1 MEISNSNKTKPEYKH
16 ALEFAT
22 DPPLTEALAH
32 LWAAVQKLGEESVKC
47 IEEKKSLTSVMD
59 NYRQLMPEIKQ
70 SILLEQN
77 TVENLKEELSSAHR
91 MLDASN
97 LREQIIQESNDN
109 LLAQIKTLKTE
120 LDSKTKQMEEESLF
134 SSMGQGDTSQLEL
147 TRTKRELTKIDMEN
161 KRLDNLCESLKKE
174 LDSAEYNV
182 RDLEADLAAQ
192 SNNLVKEI
200 KTKEKL
206 EDRIK
211 TDSDQMEKIKTE
223 LGTIKNNFKK
233 AESNIEKL
241 NETLK
246 DLKITNNNLN
256 TKNTSYDKQ
265 IKKLTRELKIKTEL
279 RAESVKEI
287 NRLQDKINYQE
298 NELLRVQSELT
309 RLIATHETSV
319 RKRQEVVEEVEKI
332 SEEKKNSEN
341 DVATLER
348 NLNALQ
354 EDNIKLKKVLELT
367 EREKKLLEKN
377 MTKVNEQINAYI
389 EKMNIKESAFRV
401 LELEFSNAQK
411 YIDKLNLDIITMKK
425 NKEKLH
431 HEIINLKHKIH
442 EDSVTLNHKEVEVQ
456 ELKKEVNKWSD
467 KFKEQDHDLHTI
479 KTERNLFSKNLTEA
493 KDEMEDIKN
502 KIKMISQQLEQQ
514 KEYVAYKEV
523 QLTKNDTVLKQ
534 TEKELQK
541 CQQEIDEYETRVEGM
556 SNVLKKKNEDE
567 KSMIMTLKLL
577 QKKIEKLQKQ
587 NDEGN
592 KDKNKL
598 INQMNKRNEEL
609 LKQKDA
615 NDILRTTLGKGE
627 VEYNKRIDDIRLLKS
642 EVKSL
647 SVQKNLL
654 MKNLSEIDDIRVEV
668 LKYEQKLNRER
679 LKCRALEDML
689 IKPTNVHRWRI
700 LKNTDPPA
708 YETAAKVKIL
718 QKRLLEQCTRVFDKD
733 LQVQE
738 MQTRYEKLKDEFIK
752 LPGRDIFREMNDIKR
767 TLLKK
772 DDKMRSLSGELIISQ
787 QTTKECMFDLERTK
801 KDLNEFK
808 NKYYELKRVVTK
820 IKLKNQ
826 NSAAALTKPESTPM
840 SYSNFL
846 DMTI

>member
-1 MEISNSNKTKPEYKH
+1 MEINDSKKPESEYKH
-16 ALEFAT
+16 AIEFVT

-32 LWAAVQKLGEESVKC
+32 LWAAVRKLGEESVKC
-47 IEEKKSLTSVMD
+47 IEEKKSLTRIMD

-70 SILLEQN
+70 SILSEQN
-77 TVENLKEELSSAHR
+77 AVENLKEELNSAHR

-147 TRTKRELTKIDMEN
+147 TRTKRELARMDVEN
-161 KRLDNLCESLKKE
+161 KRLNNLCESLKKE
-174 LDSAEYNV
+174 LDGAEYNV

-206 EDRIK
+206 EDCIK
-211 TDSDQMEKIKTE
+211 TEHDQMEKIKTE
-223 LGTIKNNFKK
+223 LGITKNNFKK

-246 DLKITNNNLN
+246 DLKIANNNLN

-279 RAESVKEI
+279 RADSVKEI
-287 NRLQDKINYQE
+287 NILQDKINYQE

-309 RLIATHETSV
+309 RLIATHEASV
-319 RKRQEVVEEVEKI
+319 RKRQEVMEEVDKI
-332 SEEKKNSEN
+332 SKEKKNSEN
-341 DVATLER
+341 SVTILER
-348 NLNALQ
+348 SLNTSQ
-354 EDNIKLKKVLELT
+354 EDNVKLKKLLELT
-367 EREKKLLEKN
+367 EREKNLLEKN
-377 MTKVNEQINAYI
+377 MTKVNEQITAYI

-401 LELEFSNAQK
+401 LEQEFRNAQK
-411 YIDKLNLDIITMKK
+411 YIDKLNQDIITMKN

-431 HEIINLKHKIH
+431 QEIITLKQKIH

-456 ELKKEVNKWSD
+456 ELKKEVNNWSA

-479 KTERNLFSKNLTEA
+479 KTERNLFSKNLAES
-493 KDEMEDIKN
+493 KDETEEIKD

-514 KEYVAYKEV
+514 KEYVAYKEM
-523 QLTKNDTVLKQ
+523 QLMKNDTVLKQ

-541 CQQEIDEYETRVEGM
+541 RQQEIDEYETKVEEM
-556 SNVLKKKNEDE
+556 SNLLKKKNEDE

-577 QKKIEKLQKQ
+577 QKNIEKLQKQ
-587 NDEGN
+587 NDEV
-592 KDKNKL
+592 DKNKL
-598 INQMNKRNEEL
+598 INQINKRNEEL

-627 VEYNKRIDDIRLLKS
+627 VEYNKRMDDIRLLKS

-654 MKNLSEIDDIRVEV
+654 MKNLSEINDIRGEV

-679 LKCRALEDML
+679 LKCRALEDIL

-708 YETAAKVKIL
+708 YEMTAKVKIL

-738 MQTRYEKLKDEFIK
+738 LQTRYEKLKDEFIK
-752 LPGRDIFREMNDIKR
+752 LPGRDIFKEMNDIKR

-787 QTTKECMFDLERTK
+787 QTTKECMFELERTK

-808 NKYYELKRVVTK
+808 NKYYELKRIMTK

-826 NSAAALTKPESTPM
+826 NTTALTKRDSIPM
-840 SYSNFL
+840 SCNKFL
-846 DMTI
+846 DMTV

>member
-1 MEISNSNKTKPEYKH
+1 MCAMKIDDSKKPELEYKH
-16 ALEFAT
+16 AIEFAK
-22 DPPLTEALAH
+22 DPPLTEALTH
-32 LWAAVQKLGEESVKC
+32 LWAVIRKLGEESVKC
-47 IEEKKSLTSVMD
+47 IEEKKSLTRVMD

-70 SILLEQN
+70 SILSEQN
-77 TVENLKEELSSAHR
+77 TVEKLKEELNSAHR

-120 LDSKTKQMEEESLF
+120 LESKTKQMEEESLF

-147 TRTKRELTKIDMEN
+147 TRTKRELARIDIEN
-161 KRLDNLCESLKKE
+161 KRLNNLCESLKKE

-206 EDRIK
+206 EDLIK
-211 TDSDQMEKIKTE
+211 TNHDQLEKIKTE
-223 LGTIKNNFKK
+223 LSITKNNFRK

-246 DLKITNNNLN
+246 DLK
-256 TKNTSYDKQ
+256 
-265 IKKLTRELKIKTEL
+265 KLTRELKIKTEL
-279 RAESVKEI
+279 RADSVKEI
-287 NRLQDKINYQE
+287 NILQDKINYQE

-319 RKRQEVVEEVEKI
+319 RKRQEVMEEVDKI
-332 SEEKKNSEN
+332 SKEKKNSEN
-341 DVATLER
+341 NVATLER
-348 NLNALQ
+348 SLITSQ
-354 EDNIKLKKVLELT
+354 EDNLKLKKMLELT

-377 MTKVNEQINAYI
+377 MTKVNEQITAYI

-401 LELEFSNAQK
+401 LEQEFRSAQK
-411 YIDKLNLDIITMKK
+411 YIDKLNQDIITMKN

-431 HEIINLKHKIH
+431 QEIITLKQKMY
-442 EDSVTLNHKEVEVQ
+442 EDSVTMNHKEVEVQ
-456 ELKKEVNKWSD
+456 ELKKEISNWSD

-479 KTERNLFSKNLTEA
+479 KTERNLFSKNLAEA
-493 KDEMEDIKN
+493 KDETDEIKD

-514 KEYVAYKEV
+514 KEYVAYKEM

-541 CQQEIDEYETRVEGM
+541 CQQEIDEYETRVEEM
-556 SNVLKKKNEDE
+556 SNLLKKKNEDE

-627 VEYNKRIDDIRLLKS
+627 VEYNKRIDDIKLLKS

-654 MKNLSEIDDIRVEV
+654 MKNLSEINDIRGEV

-708 YETAAKVKIL
+708 YEMIAKVKIL

-738 MQTRYEKLKDEFIK
+738 LQTRYEKLKDEFIK
-752 LPGRDIFREMNDIKR
+752 LPGRDVFKEMNDIKR

-787 QTTKECMFDLERTK
+787 QTTKECMFELERTK

-808 NKYYELKRVVTK
+808 NKYYELKRIVTK
-820 IKLKNQ
+820 IKLKNRT
-826 NSAAALTKPESTPM
+826 STVLTKPDSIPI
-840 SYSNFL
+840 SCSQLL

>member
-1 MEISNSNKTKPEYKH
+1 MEINNSNKPESEYKH
-16 ALEFAT
+16 ALDFAT
-22 DPPLTEALAH
+22 GPPLTEALTH

-70 SILLEQN
+70 SILSEQN
-77 TVENLKEELSSAHR
+77 TVEKLKEELNSAHR

-147 TRTKRELTKIDMEN
+147 TRTKRELTRIDIEN
-161 KRLDNLCESLKKE
+161 KRLNNLCESLKKE
-174 LDSAEYNV
+174 LDGAEYNV

-211 TDSDQMEKIKTE
+211 TDHDQMEKIKTE

-354 EDNIKLKKVLELT
+354 QDNIKLKKMLELT

-377 MTKVNEQINAYI
+377 MTKVNEQITAYI

-401 LELEFSNAQK
+401 LELEFSSAQK
-411 YIDKLNLDIITMKK
+411 YIDKLNLDIIIMKK

-431 HEIINLKHKIH
+431 QEIINLKHKIH

-467 KFKEQDHDLHTI
+467 KFKEQDHDLHTL

-493 KDEMEDIKN
+493 KDETEDIKD
-502 KIKMISQQLEQQ
+502 KIKMITQQLEQQ

-556 SNVLKKKNEDE
+556 SNLLKKKNEDE

-609 LKQKDA
+609 LRQKDA

-627 VEYNKRIDDIRLLKS
+627 VEYNKRIDDIKLLKS

-654 MKNLSEIDDIRVEV
+654 MKNLSEINDIRGEV

-708 YETAAKVKIL
+708 YEMAAKVKIL

-738 MQTRYEKLKDEFIK
+738 LQTRYEKLKDEFIK
-752 LPGRDIFREMNDIKR
+752 LPGRDIFKEMNDIKR
-767 TLLKK
+767 NLLKK

-820 IKLKNQ
+820 INLKNQ
-826 NSAAALTKPESTPM
+826 NTTALAKPNSTPT
-840 SYSNFL
+840 SYSKFL

>member
-1 MEISNSNKTKPEYKH
+1 MEINDSKKPESEYKH
-16 ALEFAT
+16 AIEFVT

-32 LWAAVQKLGEESVKC
+32 LWAAVRKLGEESVKC
-47 IEEKKSLTSVMD
+47 IEEKKSLTRIMD

-70 SILLEQN
+70 SILSEQN
-77 TVENLKEELSSAHR
+77 TVEKLKEELNSAHR

-147 TRTKRELTKIDMEN
+147 TRTKRELARMDVEN
-161 KRLDNLCESLKKE
+161 KRLNNLCESLKKE
-174 LDSAEYNV
+174 LDGAEYNV

-211 TDSDQMEKIKTE
+211 TDHDQMEKIKTE
-223 LGTIKNNFKK
+223 LGITKNNFKK

-246 DLKITNNNLN
+246 DLKIANNNLN

-279 RAESVKEI
+279 RADSVKEI
-287 NRLQDKINYQE
+287 NILQDKINYQE

-309 RLIATHETSV
+309 RLIATHEASV
-319 RKRQEVVEEVEKI
+319 RKRQEVMEEVDKI
-332 SEEKKNSEN
+332 SKEKKNSEN
-341 DVATLER
+341 SVTILER
-348 NLNALQ
+348 SLNTSQ
-354 EDNIKLKKVLELT
+354 EDNVKLKKILELT

-377 MTKVNEQINAYI
+377 MTKVNEQITAYI
-389 EKMNIKESAFRV
+389 EKMNIKESAFRA
-401 LELEFSNAQK
+401 LEQEFRSAQK
-411 YIDKLNLDIITMKK
+411 YIDKLNQDIITMKN

-431 HEIINLKHKIH
+431 QEIITLKQKIN

-456 ELKKEVNKWSD
+456 ELKKEVNNWSD

-479 KTERNLFSKNLTEA
+479 KTERNLFSKNLAES
-493 KDEMEDIKN
+493 KDETEEIKD

-514 KEYVAYKEV
+514 KEYVAYKEM
-523 QLTKNDTVLKQ
+523 QLMKNDTVLKQ

-541 CQQEIDEYETRVEGM
+541 RQQEIDEYETKVEEM
-556 SNVLKKKNEDE
+556 SNLLKKKNEDE

-577 QKKIEKLQKQ
+577 QKNIEKLQKQ

-598 INQMNKRNEEL
+598 INQINKRNEEL

-627 VEYNKRIDDIRLLKS
+627 VEYNKRMDDIRLLKS

-654 MKNLSEIDDIRVEV
+654 MKNLSEINDIRGEV

-679 LKCRALEDML
+679 LKCRALEDIL

-708 YETAAKVKIL
+708 YEMTAKVKIL

-738 MQTRYEKLKDEFIK
+738 LQTRYEKLKDEFIK
-752 LPGRDIFREMNDIKR
+752 LPGRDIFKEMNDIKR

-787 QTTKECMFDLERTK
+787 QTTKECMFELERTK

-808 NKYYELKRVVTK
+808 NKYYELKRIMTK

-826 NSAAALTKPESTPM
+826 NTTALTKRDSIPISR
-840 SYSNFL
+840 NKFL
-846 DMTI
+846 DMTV

>member
-1 MEISNSNKTKPEYKH
+1 MEINDSKKPELEYKN
-16 ALEFAT
+16 AIEFAK

-32 LWAAVQKLGEESVKC
+32 LWAAVRKLGEESVKC
-47 IEEKKSLTSVMD
+47 IEEKKSLTHVMD

-77 TVENLKEELSSAHR
+77 TVEKLKKELNSAHR

-109 LLAQIKTLKTE
+109 LLAQIKTLKAE

-147 TRTKRELTKIDMEN
+147 TRLKRELARIDVEN
-161 KRLDNLCESLKKE
+161 KRLNNLCESLKKE
-174 LDSAEYNV
+174 LDGAEYNV

-211 TDSDQMEKIKTE
+211 TDHDQMEKIKTE
-223 LGTIKNNFKK
+223 LGITKNNFKK

-246 DLKITNNNLN
+246 DLKIANNNLN
-256 TKNTSYDKQ
+256 TKNTS
-265 IKKLTRELKIKTEL
+265 I
-279 RAESVKEI
+279 
-287 NRLQDKINYQE
+287 
-298 NELLRVQSELT
+298 QSELT
-309 RLIATHETSV
+309 RLVATHETSLK
-319 RKRQEVVEEVEKI
+319 KRQEVMEEIDKI
-332 SEEKKNSEN
+332 SKEKKNSEN
-341 DVATLER
+341 NVAVLER
-348 NLNALQ
+348 SLSTSQ
-354 EDNIKLKKVLELT
+354 EDNVKLKKMLELT

-377 MTKVNEQINAYI
+377 MTKVNEQITAYI
-389 EKMNIKESAFRV
+389 EKMNIKESAFRA
-401 LELEFSNAQK
+401 LEQEFRNAQK
-411 YIDKLNLDIITMKK
+411 YIDKLNQDIITMKN

-431 HEIINLKHKIH
+431 QEIITLKQKIH
-442 EDSVTLNHKEVEVQ
+442 EDSVILNHKEVEVQ
-456 ELKKEVNKWSD
+456 ELKKEVNNWSD

-479 KTERNLFSKNLTEA
+479 KTEKNLFSKNLAEA
-493 KDEMEDIKN
+493 KDETEEIKN

-514 KEYVAYKEV
+514 KEYVAYKEM

-541 CQQEIDEYETRVEGM
+541 REQEINEYETRMEET
-556 SNVLKKKNEDE
+556 SNLLKKKNEDE

-592 KDKNKL
+592 KNKNKL
-598 INQMNKRNEEL
+598 INQMNERNEEL

-642 EVKSL
+642 EVKNL

-654 MKNLSEIDDIRVEV
+654 MKNLSEINDIRGEV

-708 YETAAKVKIL
+708 YEMTAKVKIL

-738 MQTRYEKLKDEFIK
+738 LQTRYDKLKDEFIK
-752 LPGRDIFREMNDIKR
+752 LPGRDIFKEMNDIKR

-772 DDKMRSLSGELIISQ
+772 DDKLKSLSGELIISQ
-787 QTTKECMFDLERTK
+787 QTTKECVFELERTK

-808 NKYYELKRVVTK
+808 NKYYELKRIVTK

-826 NSAAALTKPESTPM
+826 NTTTLTKPDPIST
-840 SYSNFL
+840 SCSKFL
-846 DMTI
+846 DMTV

>member
-1 MEISNSNKTKPEYKH
+1 MEINNSNKTESECKH
-16 ALEFAT
+16 AFEFAT

-32 LWAAVQKLGEESVKC
+32 LWAAVQKLGEQSVKC

-70 SILLEQN
+70 SILSEQN
-77 TVENLKEELSSAHR
+77 TVEKLKEELHSAHR

-147 TRTKRELTKIDMEN
+147 TRTKRELTRIDIEN
-161 KRLDNLCESLKKE
+161 KRLNDLCESLKKE
-174 LDSAEYNV
+174 LDGAEYNV

-211 TDSDQMEKIKTE
+211 TDHDQMEKMKTE

-246 DLKITNNNLN
+246 NLKITNNNLN
-256 TKNTSYDKQ
+256 IKNTSYDKQ

-279 RAESVKEI
+279 RTESVKEI

-309 RLIATHETSV
+309 RLIATHEASV
-319 RKRQEVVEEVEKI
+319 RKRQEITEEVEKI

-354 EDNIKLKKVLELT
+354 EDNIKLNKMLELT

-377 MTKVNEQINAYI
+377 MTKVNEQINTYI

-411 YIDKLNLDIITMKK
+411 YIDKLNSDIIAMKK
-425 NKEKLH
+425 KKEKLH

-442 EDSVTLNHKEVEVQ
+442 EDSETLNHKEVEVQ

-493 KDEMEDIKN
+493 KDEIDDIKD

-523 QLTKNDTVLKQ
+523 QLTKNDTALKQ

-541 CQQEIDEYETRVEGM
+541 RQQEIDEYETRVDEM
-556 SNVLKKKNEDE
+556 SNLLKKKNEDE

-587 NDEGN
+587 NEEGN

-654 MKNLSEIDDIRVEV
+654 MKNLSEINDIRVEV

-708 YETAAKVKIL
+708 YEMAAKVKIL

-738 MQTRYEKLKDEFIK
+738 MQTRYEKLKDEFVK
-752 LPGRDIFREMNDIKR
+752 LPGRDIFKEMNDIKR

-787 QTTKECMFDLERTK
+787 QTTKECMFDLDRTK

-826 NSAAALTKPESTPM
+826 NNTALSKPESTPM
-840 SYSNFL
+840 SYSKFL

>member
-1 MEISNSNKTKPEYKH
+1 MEINNSNKTESEYNH
-16 ALEFAT
+16 AVDFAT

-47 IEEKKSLTSVMD
+47 IEEKKSLTSAMD

-70 SILLEQN
+70 SILSEQN
-77 TVENLKEELSSAHR
+77 TVEKFKEELNSAHR

-147 TRTKRELTKIDMEN
+147 TRTKRELTRIDMEN

-211 TDSDQMEKIKTE
+211 TDHDQMEKIKTE

-233 AESNIEKL
+233 AESSIEKL

-256 TKNTSYDKQ
+256 TKNMSYDKQ

-279 RAESVKEI
+279 RIESVKEI

-309 RLIATHETSV
+309 RLIVTYETSV
-319 RKRQEVVEEVEKI
+319 RKRQEVMEEVEKI
-332 SEEKKNSEN
+332 SEGKKNSEN
-341 DVATLER
+341 DVVTLER

-354 EDNIKLKKVLELT
+354 EDNIKLKKMLELT

-377 MTKVNEQINAYI
+377 MAKVNEQITVYI
-389 EKMNIKESAFRV
+389 EKMNIKESSFRV
-401 LELEFSNAQK
+401 LELEFSNAKK

-431 HEIINLKHKIH
+431 QEIINLKHKIH

-493 KDEMEDIKN
+493 KDETEDIKN

-556 SNVLKKKNEDE
+556 SNLLKKKNEDE

-609 LKQKDA
+609 LRQKDA

-654 MKNLSEIDDIRVEV
+654 MKNLSEINDIRGEV

-708 YETAAKVKIL
+708 YEMAAKVKIL

-733 LQVQE
+733 LEVQE
-738 MQTRYEKLKDEFIK
+738 LQTRYEKLKDEFIK
-752 LPGRDIFREMNDIKR
+752 LPGRDIFKEMNDIKR

-808 NKYYELKRVVTK
+808 NKYYELKRVMTK
-820 IKLKNQ
+820 INLKNQ
-826 NSAAALTKPESTPM
+826 NTTTLIKPDSTPT
-840 SYSNFL
+840 SYNKFL